1 MKNVIGFLLTLLL
14 LVSCGRVGEKEYHL
28 EGAWTL
34 THLSYPDDYEVDYP
48 NNGVTFFQIYDADST
63 LYSCQLF
70 YTGSGI
76 VVAPIQTIPI
86 SFIRMGKNE
95 QIYLEDGD
103 PHPLVIKSD
112 SIVTIQRSGRIYTWK
127 RVTDMS
133 DEKIA
138 EIRDIIKNDQYIDAN
153 EAVRHYILSTTERK
167 LLSANHRLLY
177 ALFAALFCLLIIVPI
192 TIAKHQSAKRVQMR
206 LRQIEEETQMRPQPV
221 RQAMKEVETAF
232 FASDYYCKLRRSI
245 QSGQRLQ
252 PSDWDE
258 LSRQLNAVYPSFTNH
273 LLSLYPMSDLELHTS
288 LLIKL
293 RIAPSDIANVLL
305 RDISTISTVRSR
317 LYQKV
322 FNRKG
327 NSRQWDEFVL
337 SVGS

>member
-14 LVSCGRVGEKEYHL
+14 LVSCGRVDEKEYHL

-86 SFIRMGKNE
+86 SFIRIGKNE

-245 QSGQRLQ
+245 QSGQRLLRLGRTESPAQCRLSQLYKPFAQ
-252 PSDWDE
+252 P
-258 LSRQLNAVYPSFTNH
+258 LSYVRPGTSH
-273 LLSLYPMSDLELHTS
+273 LATYQVAYCSKRHSQRPVARYQYYQY
-288 LLIKL
+288 
-293 RIAPSDIANVLL
+293 
-305 RDISTISTVRSR
+305 RS
-317 LYQKV
+317 Q
-322 FNRKG
+322 
-327 NSRQWDEFVL
+327 
-337 SVGS
+337 